1 MIASVAGGG
10 KAQSTGVAVFST
22 EGAGVASG
30 FTVIYFLALAIA
42 RAIMASFCEGE
53 IAPLALNSA
62 F

>member
-1 MIASVAGGG
+1 
-10 KAQSTGVAVFST
+10 VAVFST